1 MRRLAL
7 IAAALSLIAFNA
19 GAQEVKF
26 DTSLGSFTVS
36 LDAAH
41 APKTVA
47 NFLRYVREK
56 HYDGTVFYRVAPD
69 FVIQGGSYSAD
80 GSARETHAPI
90 PLETSSGL
98 KNLRGTVAMA
108 RGSEPASATAEFF
121 INLSDNDSLNAIAG
135 FPPNTTGYAVFGKV
149 TEGMDVV
156 DAIARV
162 QLGGGK
168 GPFPPDASP
177 LLPVTINK
185 AVVSAP

>member
-1 MRRLAL
+1 MRQFAL
-7 IAAALSLIAFNA
+7 IATALSLLAFGA
-19 GAQEVKF
+19 SAQEVTF
-26 DTSLGSFTVS
+26 DTSLGSFTIA

-56 HYDGTVFYRVAPD
+56 HYDGTVFYRVVPD
-69 FVIQGGSYSAD
+69 FVVQAGSYSAD
-80 GSARETHAPI
+80 GSARETHVPI

-108 RGSEPASATAEFF
+108 RGGEPATATAEFF
-121 INLSDNDSLNAIAG
+121 INLSDNDSLDPIAG
-135 FPPNTTGYAVFGKV
+135 TAPNTTGYAVFGKV
-149 TEGMDVV
+149 VEGMSVV